1 MFTLLNLVRA
11 GIGVVLVPHSARQM
25 RVNGINF
32 GHIRSR
38 QAEWDI
44 AVAWNRL
51 HESTL
56 VRNFVNICLEH
67 ACSFRADS
75 LC

>member
-1 MFTLLNLVRA
+1 
-11 GIGVVLVPHSARQM
+11 VPRSARQM
-25 RVNGINF
+25 RVSGINF

-44 AVAWNRL
+44 GVAWNRL
-51 HESTL
+51 HESAL

-67 ACSFRADS
+67 S
-75 LC
+75 L